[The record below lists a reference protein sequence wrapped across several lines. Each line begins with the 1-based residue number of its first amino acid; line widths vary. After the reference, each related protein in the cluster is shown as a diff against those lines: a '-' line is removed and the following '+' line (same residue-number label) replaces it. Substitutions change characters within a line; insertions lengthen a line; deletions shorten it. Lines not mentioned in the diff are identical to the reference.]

1 MSGHVEGLGWPGKF
15 YVLTWVVVSKS
26 TRLICFRC
34 GSFYLLSYNKK
45 ASSSVEWGQRDPP
58 FFVVHHS
65 VEVLRCP
72 PAGGNFTANAPGI
85 SERPSAAVKQ
95 NAA

>member
-45 ASSSVEWGQRDPP
+45 ASSSVEWGQRDTP
-58 FFVVHHS
+58 FLWSITVWRFSSALQPVEISLQVHLGFLS
-65 VEVLRCP
+65 GPVP
-72 PAGGNFTANAPGI
+72 
-85 SERPSAAVKQ
+85 Q
-95 NAA
+95 